1 MHFALKFSPL
11 CNITR
16 PKEEL
21 LSNQKSPCGKSL
33 SAFAARRNYNILFVE
48 ENDLVLGSA
57 LEYRVN
63 ELEQSALLVV
73 GYKLFFFSAES
84 RKNILV
90 ELRPARIDL
99 GQRIVLD
106 SIVGSRSHGLCQSD
120 AREDR
125 HCVAVLPIGNLDYLA
140 VEIPVI
146 YNGGAVLAEDIPTRK
161 LDEVARG
168 NLDIH
173 RKVAS
178 KISVTLKPSS
188 HSSLVT
194 FVSSA

>member
-21 LSNQKSPCGKSL
+21 LPNQKSPCGKSL

-48 ENDLVLGSA
+48 ENDLVLVSA
-57 LEYRVN
+57 LKNGVN

-73 GYKLFFFSAES
+73 RYQLLFFSSES
-84 RKNILV
+84 SEDVLI
-90 ELRPARIDL
+90 ELSPARIDL
-99 GQRIVLD
+99 GQRIVLY

-125 HCVAVLPIGNLDYLA
+125 HCVAVLPIGDLDYLA
-140 VEIPVI
+140 VEIPVV
-146 YNGGAVLAEDIPTRK
+146 YNCGAVLAEDIPARK
-161 LDEVARG
+161 LDEIARG
-168 NLDIH
+168 DLDIH
-173 RKVAS
+173 RKIALEDKRDSEAVVAF
-178 KISVTLKPSS
+178 
-188 HSSLVT
+188 LV
-194 FVSSA
+194 SDI